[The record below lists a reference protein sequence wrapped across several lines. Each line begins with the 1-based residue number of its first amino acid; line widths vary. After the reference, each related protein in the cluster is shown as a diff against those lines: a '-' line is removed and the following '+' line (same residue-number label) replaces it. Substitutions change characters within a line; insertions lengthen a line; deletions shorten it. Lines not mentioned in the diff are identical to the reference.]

1 VFHLTIESQTMTQ
14 NQFDALCSEHNIHP
28 SIALEN
34 DDLRQA
40 LKDRNDQQVIEIL
53 TNEF

>member
-1 VFHLTIESQTMTQ
+1 MTQ
-14 NQFDALCSEHNIHP
+14 NQFFALCSEHNIHP

-34 DDLRQA
+34 DDLQKA
-40 LKDRNDQQVIEIL
+40 LKERDDDQVVEIL